1 MRKFLNH
8 PLALLMFIF
17 LSALYSFSLYKTTQ
31 KSSVSQDKST
41 ALAQEI
47 DRIVSENERLEGQ
60 LEQANTPLAQ
70 EKIARNELLL
80 QKPGER
86 VIQISENPSVTQAQK
101 QTFQEK
107 TVWEQWQEVLF

>member
-1 MRKFLNH
+1 MRKLLNH
-8 PLALLMFIF
+8 PLTVLAFIF

-31 KSSVSQDKST
+31 KSSVSQDTST

-47 DRIVSENERLEGQ
+47 EGITLENEKLEKQ

-86 VIQISENPSVTQAQK
+86 VIQISEKKTTTEPQQQNSQK
-101 QTFQEK
+101 L